1 MTPLLERITVL
12 CFGASYGVALALE
25 VFQQLRPRPV
35 LRALS
40 LAFGA
45 AGLVAHT
52 AFVVVRHL
60 PLASPLGSLLFL
72 AWILAVFYLY
82 GSVHHRRLAW
92 GLFVLPLVLGLVIL
106 AVLCPPEADLGEG
119 GSVWALLSFRGDRF
133 WGLVHGALVL
143 LAAVGVCVG
152 FIASLM
158 YLVQVRRLRTKA
170 LPGHGM
176 KLLSLER
183 LEEMNRR
190 ALTLAFPLLTAG
202 LLVGA
207 GLMLYGHEA
216 LGDWN
221 SPKILSALGLWVV
234 FAILLYVRYGG
245 HARGRQVALL
255 TIVAFALLLLTLA
268 APVHPFVQGGAP

>member
-1 MTPLLERITVL
+1 MGPLLERITVL

-25 VFQQLRPRPV
+25 LLQQLHPRPL
-35 LRALS
+35 LRGLS
-40 LAFGA
+40 LSFGV
-45 AGLVAHT
+45 AGLIAHT
-52 AFVVVRHL
+52 IFVAVQHL
-60 PLASPLGSLLFL
+60 PLGSPLGSLLFL

-92 GLFVLPLVLGLVIL
+92 GLFVLPLVLGLVLL
-106 AVLCPPEADLGEG
+106 AALFAPEADLGEG
-119 GSVWALLSFRGDRF
+119 SSVWALLSFRGERF

-152 FIASLM
+152 FVASVM
-158 YLVQVRRLRTKA
+158 YLVQVRRLRKKV
-170 LPGHGM
+170 LPGQGM

-183 LEEMNRR
+183 LEAMNRR
-190 ALTLAFPLLTAG
+190 AITLAFPLLTAG

-207 GLMLYGHEA
+207 GLMLYGHDA
-216 LGDWN
+216 LGDWS
-221 SPKILSALGLWVV
+221 SPKILSALGLWLV
-234 FAILLYVRYGG
+234 FAILLYLRFGV

-255 TIVAFALLLLTLA
+255 TIVAFALLLVTLA